1 LITIQNYGALV
12 VYCPNI
18 CFFADGRRSLSV
30 LSLASFWLFERRSS
44 RSVPGN
50 QAREEVDLA
59 AIRYLVKDVDR
70 SIAFYTELL
79 AFKVAHQAKPAF
91 ASVARDDLAA
101 EGAE

>member
-1 LITIQNYGALV
+1 M
-12 VYCPNI
+12 
-18 CFFADGRRSLSV
+18 
-30 LSLASFWLFERRSS
+30 
-44 RSVPGN
+44 
-50 QAREEVDLA
+50 A

-101 EGAE
+101 EGAEDVHRGAATRGVVRLCRRFGSKSCERCAGATDRRSTCGMGR